1 MDGNLLRGGG
11 RAGPPRSRPGGVRAG
26 GQPGLSDL
34 TWGPAGSEDPEP
46 GPGAG
51 GHRLNPLSGV
61 LATTDGAETDA
72 ETDGEAGVRAQPG
85 TASQGCGRERKP
97 GRDREGPSVRRG
109 APGPSHV
116 CGISR
121 EGCGESRALVPR
133 VTRRCQRTS
142 PRGVLCRSTSRP
154 SPGPRGGPRLPEAS
168 PVEATEPTSGWA
180 GCVARPPCHGTERPF
195 RTHSPRTPPCT
206 SAPGPLASQRK
217 PYHSRQVA
225 L

>member
-1 MDGNLLRGGG
+1 MGTYYEEAAG
-11 RAGPPRSRPGGVRAG
+11 RDPREAG
-26 GQPGLSDL
+26 L
-34 TWGPAGSEDPEP
+34 AGSEREASQGSRTSP
-46 GPGAG
+46 GGRRGVRTRSRGRGRG
-51 GHRLNPLSGV
+51 GHRLNPLSGI
-61 LATTDGAETDA
+61 LATTDGA

-85 TASQGCGRERKP
+85 TASRGCGWERKP

-154 SPGPRGGPRLPEAS
+154 SPGPRGGSALPEAS
-168 PVEATEPTSGWA
+168 PVETTEPTSGWA